1 MSEITVYAAVSDI
14 TALGHS
20 LSAAQ
25 QEAAERLIEYASAR
39 LRVIARKVGKNI
51 DALIADEDTGKDYA
65 LAVKYAVVQVVS
77 RALDSM
83 DAGTGALTQ
92 GSQTLGAYSVQMT
105 YYNPGQICYFTRNE
119 LRELG
124 LYHAQTYG
132 AVELWASKEEET

>member
-14 TALGHS
+14 TTIGCN

-51 DALIADEDTGKDYA
+51 DALIADKDTGEDYA
-65 LAVKYAVVQVVS
+65 LAVKYTVVQVVS
-77 RALDSM
+77 RALNNM

-92 GSQTLGAYSVQMT
+92 GSQTLGSYSVQMT

-119 LRELG
+119 LKELG
-124 LYHAQTYG
+124 LYRTQVYG
-132 AVELWASKEEET
+132 AVELWASEEEET